1 MPGDLFQHVRFKREL
16 IIRAGDGDAMRCD
29 AMRCDAM
36 RCDAMR
42 CDAMRCDA
50 MKARVGF
57 ICSEMKWAAPG

>member
-16 IIRAGDGDAMRCD
+16 IIRAGDGDGD

-42 CDAMRCDA
+42 CDAMR
-50 MKARVGF
+50 
-57 ICSEMKWAAPG
+57 

>member
-29 AMRCDAM
+29 AM
-36 RCDAMR
+36 
-42 CDAMRCDA
+42 
-50 MKARVGF
+50 KARVGF

>member
-16 IIRAGDGDAMRCD
+16 IIRAGDS
-29 AMRCDAM
+29 
-36 RCDAMR
+36 DAMR

>member
-42 CDAMRCDA
+42 
-50 MKARVGF
+50 
-57 ICSEMKWAAPG
+57 